1 MTTGIDISMG
11 WNIISSIGK
20 SLSFSNIYNTNS
32 ISIQS
37 MIYDLSRTSGVFTY
51 KPISDTTYILQIGK
65 GYFIKGLTSGGPTQT
80 LQIIYT
86 LPPSAPQDITINY
99 IYGWNMVSSPYLP
112 EDHQNLQPTF
122 RSIFLSISN
131 DLIGNNLPIGPSIYT
146 LDSSNNNYSR
156 LSFDDIMTLGKG
168 YWLKFNRDTSLNIT
182 IGSITYSLANPP
194 YSINISELNYYS
206 LGISGAG
213 GVADGSNVD
222 VSGSSKFSDLSFGN
236 GCLVNYKFK
245 LIINS
250 PTTAKQFDYS
260 NNATSDFSGSAPQY
274 SDFSLEFISVS
285 TASREWIFNELSFNN
300 SSNIFTIDNSYIFP
314 EYTYTISGYD
324 MSFSKNPG
332 YTNNP
337 SPIGDLSCT
346 INIPSRIQVTT
357 NYINYLSSDLSFDD
371 SEIQTISKEKV
382 LNMRKN
388 TGETSSTDT
397 TDIYFF
403 KSTDQISISY
413 NNVINLRNSRQ
424 DSNLYGNDISG
435 PQCYFKMS
443 RTISGDNLSANDL
456 CGNDL
461 SGTFGAES
469 FGNIPRDPSN
479 LYFSFSQ
486 SESKDALLG
495 LSGYSQLNNNQKY
508 RLRGWYLG
516 VDVSNIKADICLGLY
531 DDIADYSYSPYVIK
545 FGQYDSSSN
554 ILLGNEISYNLYI
567 SKDVSNITLNT
578 NNEISNS
585 TINAVPQTGSK
596 LFGLILPDKNNM
608 FRVDICNIDISNIN
622 PSWKPK
628 NKNTLLDLNLVYDGN
643 DISLTDSSINWPDN
657 SWSSHYPDL
666 SKTLIM
672 KYEYLTV
679 NQRYSRNIETTQQF
693 QINAKH
699 LADNVTYTDNS
710 AQVSKKDIYFG
721 NNQNNTKLWWDY
733 TWPPQ
738 TSNFR
743 VNNQDICFNTDLMNV
758 GEGLYPPF
766 NDINTSYDHE
776 NEISNNMMMWSN
788 GSFRAGDLS
797 GNDVSGNPFIDYSND
812 GYFSNY
818 SSSNNL
824 DYSIYD
830 GSGELLGTHPYNNQS
845 RSNTDFLYDNS
856 ERPPW
861 YTNDIGVKFILLKVN
876 ISLLTDIPTQGGSLG
891 CNLTIN
897 NNPNIKLGHH
907 YFLQILESTP
917 NTSTS
922 TFDAHTNIFFQIPE
936 TRSGWR
942 DATKR
947 IIPGTNGDSLY
958 GHGAGC
964 YTSLDSYPYKISLV
978 SSKGT
983 SNNPTYIYFR
993 IGFPCNSPYDI
1004 SSLQIDFSR
1013 NPFS

>member
-1 MTTGIDISMG
+1 MSNSGSINSIDISLGWVLVTSSGNNKPFNTIYDTNNIEIPTLFG
-11 WNIISSIGK
+11 WNLNGGYIS
-20 SLSFSNIYNTNS
+20 YNL
-32 ISIQS
+32 
-37 MIYDLSRTSGVFTY
+37 DLSN
-51 KPISDTTYILQIGK
+51 LEIGK
-65 GYFIKGLTSGGPTQT
+65 GYWIKVLSSSLNQMPFK
-80 LQIIYT
+80 QIE
-86 LPPSAPQDITINY
+86 
-99 IYGWNMVSSPYLP
+99 VSSPQTINLNFTTGWNLIGSPYLK
-112 EDHQNLQPTF
+112 EDYENLQPTF
-122 RSIFLSISN
+122 NSVFGSIS
-131 DLIGNNLPIGPSIYT
+131 G
-146 LDSSNNNYSR
+146 
-156 LSFDDIMTLGKG
+156 DIVQPFKAFSYNKSVGYVEHFINENMELGKG
-168 YWLKFNRDTSLNIT
+168 YWLKFYRDTSLNIT

-222 VSGSSKFSDLSFGN
+222 GSSNTTFSDLSFGN

-245 LIINS
+245 LIIKS

-274 SDFSLEFISVS
+274 SNYSLEFISVS
-285 TASREWIFNELSFNN
+285 TASREWFFNELSFNN
-300 SSNIFTIDNSYIFP
+300 SSNIFNIDNSYIFP

-337 SPIGDLSCT
+337 SPIGNLSCT
-346 INIPSRIQVTT
+346 INVPSRIQVTT

-382 LNMRKN
+382 LNMQKN

-403 KSTDQISISY
+403 KSTDQISINY
-413 NNVINLRNSRQ
+413 NNLINLRNSRQ

-443 RTISGDNLSANDL
+443 RTISGAQLSGDL

-461 SGTFGAES
+461 SGTFGGES
-469 FGNIPRDPSN
+469 FGNISRNPSN
-479 LYFSFSQ
+479 SYFSFSQ

-495 LSGYSQLNNNQKY
+495 HSEYSQLNNNQKY

-531 DDIADYSYSPYVIK
+531 DDIANHNYSPYVIK
-545 FGQYDSSSN
+545 FGQYDSNTDNS
-554 ILLGNEISYNLYI
+554 LGNEISYNLYI
-567 SKDVSNITLNT
+567 SKDVSNITLNI

-585 TINAVPQTGSK
+585 TINAAPQEGLK
-596 LFGLILPDKNNM
+596 LYGVTLPDKNNM
-608 FRVDICNIDISNIN
+608 FTLDICNIDISNIN

-628 NKNTLLDLNLVYDGN
+628 NKNTLLDLNLVYEGN
-643 DISLTDSSINWPDN
+643 DILSTDSSINWPDDG
-657 SWSSHYPDL
+657 WSSHYPDL
-666 SKTLIM
+666 SKTFIM
-672 KYEYLTV
+672 KYDYLSV
-679 NQRYSRNIETTQQF
+679 NQRYSRNIESTQQF
-693 QINAKH
+693 QINAKN
-699 LADNVTYTDNS
+699 LADNVTYTDNL

-738 TSNFR
+738 SSNFR

-758 GEGLYPPF
+758 GEGLYPLF
-766 NDINTSYDHE
+766 NRINTSYNHE
-776 NEISNNMMMWSN
+776 NEISKNMMMWSN
-788 GSFRAGDLS
+788 DSFRAGDLN
-797 GNDVSGNPFIDYSND
+797 GNDISGNPFINYTNGS
-812 GYFSNY
+812 GYFNY
-818 SSSNNL
+818 ISSNP
-824 DYSIYD
+824 DYSIYNI
-830 GSGELLGTHPYNNQS
+830 SGELLDITGP
-845 RSNTDFLYDNS
+845 LYDNN
-856 ERPPW
+856 ERPEW
-861 YTNDIGVKFILLKVN
+861 YTSTNNIGVKFILLKIN

-917 NTSTS
+917 NTN
-922 TFDAHTNIFFQIPE
+922 TFDVHTNIFSQIPE

-947 IIPGTNGDSLY
+947 IIPGTNGDFLY

-983 SNNPTYIYFR
+983 LNNPTYIYFR
-993 IGFPCNSPYDI
+993 IGFPYNSPHDI